1 MHQMRPVA
9 QSLSTERLKSGT
21 EFSLLDLLPL
31 RAMRLNTDAK
41 GILIVKGKCIE
52 IGGVHDRRRSNP
64 AVVRSS
70 LTFWPLLQ
78 HSQK

>member
-9 QSLSTERLKSGT
+9 QSLSTERLQSGT
-21 EFSLLDLLPL
+21 DFSLLDLLHL

-41 GILIVKGKCIE
+41 GIFIVKRKCIE

-64 AVVRSS
+64 AVFRSS

-78 HSQK
+78 HSHQ